1 MNILVLGSDG
11 FIAKNLIAHLR
22 TISKYNI
29 LIINKKSLDSDILSS
44 VLKANIIFH
53 FAGINKESYPN
64 YAFKNNYIFTRKIC
78 SILQNNNKKTRII
91 YTSTTQ
97 VGLKNAYGISKFKAE
112 KALLEYKKKNN
123 GEVLIYRLPNVF
135 GKWSKPFYNSVIATF
150 CCQILNDKKVN
161 IRHPKKII
169 KFLYIDD
176 LINDFLNKIPI
187 KKFEKPFVE
196 IKKTFSISLNDLANL
211 IKNFKKKTFLIKPDF
226 PNIFTKNLYST
237 YLSFAG
243 TNNFS
248 YKIKKFSDERGYFS
262 EFLRNN
268 SFGQISFFSILPNKT
283 RGNHYHHSKIEKFI
297 VINGKV
303 RFNFINIINKKK
315 FSILS
320 DENKNIVINTFPG
333 WAHNIKN
340 VSSKTSK
347 ILVWSN
353 ENFDKNNPD
362 TFLYKF

>member
-1 MNILVLGSDG
+1 MNILILGSNG
-11 FIAKNLIAHLR
+11 FIAKNLIAHLK

-29 LIINKKSLDSDILSS
+29 LTINKKSSESEILSS
-44 VLKANIIFH
+44 VLKAKIIFH
-53 FAGINKESYPN
+53 FAGINKESHPN
-64 YAFKNNYIFTRKIC
+64 YAFKNNYIFTQKIC
-78 SILQNNNKKTRII
+78 SILQDNNKKTRII
-91 YTSTTQ
+91 FTSTTQ
-97 VGLKNAYGISKFKAE
+97 VGLKNAYGISKLKAE
-112 KALLEYKKKNN
+112 KILLEYKKKNK

-150 CCQILNDKKVN
+150 CWQILNDKKVN

-169 KFLYIDD
+169 EFLYIDD
-176 LINDFLNKIPI
+176 LINDFLSKISI
-187 KKFEKPFVE
+187 KEFENSFAE
-196 IKKTFSISLNDLANL
+196 IKKTFSISLKDLANL

-226 PNIFTKNLYST
+226 PNDFTKNLYST
-237 YLSFAG
+237 YLSFA
-243 TNNFS
+243 NKKNFS
-248 YKIKKFSDERGYFS
+248 YKIKKFSDERGFFS
-262 EFLRNN
+262 EFIKSN

-303 RFNFINIINKKK
+303 RFNFVNIINKKK

-333 WAHNIKN
+333 WAHNIIN
-340 VSSKTSK
+340 ISSKPAK

-353 ENFDKNNPD
+353 EIFERNNPD

>member
-1 MNILVLGSDG
+1 MKILITGANG
-11 FIAKNLIAHLR
+11 FIGKNLLFNLRNQDNLKIFTIEKRINLNLLEKKVISSDLIFHLAGVNR
-22 TISKYNI
+22 GNSKDYFDKNNSILTKSICDI
-29 LIINKKSLDSDILSS
+29 LI
-44 VLKANIIFH
+44 
-53 FAGINKESYPN
+53 
-64 YAFKNNYIFTRKIC
+64 R
-78 SILQNNNKKTRII
+78 NNKKTKII
-91 YTSTTQ
+91 FSSSIQANKKNYY
-97 VGLKNAYGISKFKAE
+97 GLSKKKSE
-112 KALLEYKKKNN
+112 EILLSYKKKT
-123 GEVLIYRLPNVF
+123 GAQVLIYRLPNVF

-150 CCQILNDKKVN
+150 CWQILNDKKVN

-176 LINDFLNKIPI
+176 LINDFLSKISI
-187 KKFEKPFVE
+187 KEFENSFAE

-226 PNIFTKNLYST
+226 SNDFTKNLYST
-237 YLSFAG
+237 YLSFA
-243 TNNFS
+243 NKKNFS
-248 YKIKKFSDERGYFS
+248 YKIKKLSDERGFFS
-262 EFLRNN
+262 EFLKNN

-303 RFNFINIINKKK
+303 RFNFVNIINKKK

-333 WAHNIKN
+333 WAHNIIN
-340 VSSKTSK
+340 ISSKPAK

-353 ENFDKNNPD
+353 EIFDRNNPD